1 MSATATEGVA
11 RSSIVM
17 GLGSLVSRI
26 TGFARTVVLSGALG
40 ATLLGNAYTT
50 AQFFPQMIFELV
62 MGGIFT
68 GIILPL
74 FVKARK
80 NDLDGGDAFT
90 QRMLTLAFVLLGL
103 ATVVATLA
111 SPVVALTA
119 DPGDPREIVTSLSYW
134 MMPALFFYGMAAI
147 LGGVLNSRDHF
158 AAPMWVPI
166 INNLVVI
173 AVGVAFWAV
182 FTGAVPFNTAD
193 QITPGMIMLLGGGT
207 LAGIVIQ
214 VLALLPALKK
224 VHFRWKWRFDFREL
238 PLRKIARMASWT
250 ILFVVANQLSVL
262 LVIKLANMAYGSA
275 KDEGFWVPGPIVY
288 NNAYLIMM
296 MVYGIIGVS
305 IVTALMPRMT
315 RAADDRN
322 WGELK
327 EQLAGGTRMM
337 SFLVIPLAVILVALN
352 QPAAYAVFNWGV
364 YLDDQA
370 TATGYVL
377 AVAGMALLPFAMSQI
392 QYYAFFAQTD
402 TRMVALIN
410 LPVIIF
416 RVAFYLFAF
425 ALLPMEWVV
434 VGLFAA
440 NGISYVVSV
449 FLTTAILRKRLGL
462 LGMGNI
468 LKGQLAMLVAALCGG
483 AVAWLGYTVWPD
495 PLGDK
500 FQQILSSAVLGGA
513 ALLVY
518 VVVCMVL
525 RVHEVRDLRSLVRS
539 KLGR

>member
-1 MSATATEGVA
+1 
-11 RSSIVM
+11 M